1 MPELARKIESLP
13 WIEDGIEGVQE
24 LGAVRGLILLADAG
38 YTAGLIEEPWVVKG
52 TNYQALEAL
61 RIVKHN
67 HPETLD
73 KIMSHP
79 TISDGITVQEAKI
92 LATLTTAANPVGY
105 LLEDADLLDKLLDP
119 EQVLLEERTITLP
132 LAGETDI
139 TIVRTRPGADRTMD
153 FMEQSVRNIEEFMGL
168 PFPRRQAIY
177 LFVDAPGG
185 GINLSTHVQIRAS
198 EQATSGESMF
208 NLVAHETSHY
218 YWTGLPTWL
227 SEGAATFME
236 SVVADTL
243 HRPPDAV
250 PCRLAST
257 IAEFETLKSDPTSFA
272 YFDCEYSLGTNLL
285 YELYQN
291 MDDTTFRLAFR
302 RLFLHTE
309 FDVSDGECE
318 DFGTTICHVREA
330 FSAYV
335 PEETKSVIEDVITRR
350 YGRTDLPDANIRGVV
365 TGQDGRSPGRVALT
379 FSRGGQGPRVEVAAD
394 GTFEIE
400 VESGTYIVVV
410 RIAVGSEL
418 VFVGWYDGKGSIT
431 TDPSQA
437 YQVTVEGA
445 DVEGI
450 DIRLPTDTE
459 GLLCPTGSFRSLRS
473 GNCTPQ

>member
-1 MPELARKIESLP
+1 MPELARRIERLP
-13 WIEDGIEGVQE
+13 WIQDGIEAVQE
-24 LGAVRGLILLADAG
+24 LHAAIGLIFLADAG
-38 YTAGLIEEPWVVKG
+38 HAARLIEEPWVVEG
-52 TNYQALEAL
+52 RNYAALEAL
-61 RIVKHN
+61 SVLKSN
-67 HPETLD
+67 TPETLD

-79 TISDGITVQEAKI
+79 TVGDGITDQEAKV
-92 LATLTTAANPVGY
+92 LASLTTAANPVGY

-139 TIVRTRPGADRTMD
+139 TIIRTRSGSDRTMD
-153 FMEQSVRNIEEFMGL
+153 FMEHSVRSIEEFMGL
-168 PFPRRQAIY
+168 PFPRRQAVY

-185 GINLSTHVQIRAS
+185 GINLDTHVQIRAS
-198 EQATSGESMF
+198 EQLTSGESMF

-218 YWTGLPTWL
+218 YWKGLPSWL

-236 SVVADTL
+236 SVVEDTL
-243 HRPPDAV
+243 HRPPDTE
-250 PCRLAST
+250 PCLLAQT
-257 IAEFETLKSDPTSFA
+257 IAEFETLESDPTSFD
-272 YFDCEYSLGTNLL
+272 YYDCEYSLGTNLL

-302 RLFLHTE
+302 RLYLHTS
-309 FDVSDGECE
+309 FSVSDGECE

-335 PEETKSVIEDVITRR
+335 PEETKSVVEDVITRR

-365 TGQDGRSPGRVALT
+365 TGADGRSPGRVALT
-379 FSRGGQGPRVEVAAD
+379 FSRGGQGPRVEVASD

-400 VESGTYIVVV
+400 VESGTYILVV

-418 VFVGWYDGKGSIT
+418 VFVGWYDGKGGIT

-437 YQVTVEGA
+437 FKVMVEGV

-450 DIRLPTDTE
+450 DIRLPADTD
-459 GLLCPTGSFRSLRS
+459 GLLCPSGSFRSLRT
-473 GNCTPQ
+473 GNCTPL

>member
-1 MPELARKIESLP
+1 MPELAGKIEGLP
-13 WIEDGIEGVQE
+13 WIEDGIEE
-24 LGAVRGLILLADAG
+24 LRELTAARGLILLADAG
-38 YTAGLIEEPWVVKG
+38 YLARLIDEPWVVEG
-52 TNYQALEAL
+52 RNYQALGAL
-61 RIVKHN
+61 QLIKHN

-79 TISDGITVQEAKI
+79 TIIDGVTDQEAKI

-105 LLEDADLLDKLLDP
+105 FLEDTDLLDKLLDP

-139 TIVRTRPGADRTMD
+139 TIIRTRPGADRTMD
-153 FMEQSVRNIEEFMGL
+153 FMEHSVRNIEEFMGL
-168 PFPRRQAIY
+168 PFPRRQVVY

-185 GINLSTHVQIRAS
+185 GINLDTHVQIRAS
-198 EQATSGESMF
+198 EQVTSGESMF
-208 NLVAHETSHY
+208 NLIAHETSHY
-218 YWTGLPTWL
+218 YWKGLPTWL

-243 HRPPDAV
+243 HRPPDTG
-250 PCRLAST
+250 PCLLAST
-257 IAEFETLKSDPTSFA
+257 IAEFETLKSDPTSFD
-272 YFDCEYSLGTNLL
+272 YYDCEYSLGTNLL

-302 RLFLHTE
+302 RLYLHTA

-330 FSAYV
+330 FTAYV
-335 PEETKSVIEDVITRR
+335 PEETRSVVEEVITRR

-365 TGQDGRSPGRVALT
+365 AGPDGRSPGRVALT

-400 VESGTYIVVV
+400 VESGAYIAVV

-418 VFVGWYDGKGSIT
+418 VFVGWYDGKGGIT

-437 YQVTVEGA
+437 FQIMVEGV

-450 DIRLPTDTE
+450 DIRLPTDTD
-459 GLLCPTGSFRSLRS
+459 GLLCPPGSFRSLRT

>member
-1 MPELARKIESLP
+1 MPELARKIEGLP
-13 WIEDGIEGVQE
+13 WIEDGIEGLRE

-38 YTAGLIEEPWVVKG
+38 HAARLIEEPWVVEG
-52 TNYQALEAL
+52 RNFPALQALQVL
-61 RIVKHN
+61 KHS

-79 TISDGITVQEAKI
+79 TISDGITDQEAKI

-105 LLEDADLLDKLLDP
+105 FLEDADLLDKLLDS

-139 TIVRTRPGADRTMD
+139 TIIRTRPGTDRTMD

-168 PFPRRQAIY
+168 PFPRRQVIY

-185 GINLSTHVQIRAS
+185 GINLGTHVQIRAS
-198 EQATSGESMF
+198 EQVSSGESMF

-218 YWTGLPTWL
+218 YWKGLPSWL

-243 HRPPDAV
+243 HRPPDAG
-250 PCRLAST
+250 PCLLAST
-257 IAEFETLKSDPTSFA
+257 IAEFESLKSDPTSFD
-272 YFDCEYSLGTNLL
+272 YYDCEYSLGTNLL

-302 RLFLHTE
+302 RLYLHTA

-318 DFGTTICHVREA
+318 DFGTTICHVKEA
-330 FSAYV
+330 FTTYV
-335 PEETKSVIEDVITRR
+335 SEETGSAIEDVFTRR
-350 YGRTDLPDANIRGVV
+350 YGRTDLPNASIRGLV
-365 TGQDGRSPGRVALT
+365 TGPDRRSPGRVALT

-400 VESGTYIVVV
+400 VESGAYILVV
-410 RIAVGSEL
+410 RITVGSEL
-418 VFVGWYDGKGSIT
+418 VFVGWYDGKGGIT

-437 YQVTVEGA
+437 FQVMVEGV

-450 DIRLPTDTE
+450 DIRLPTDTD
-459 GLLCPTGSFRSLRS
+459 GLLCPPGSFRSLRT

>member
-1 MPELARKIESLP
+1 MAELARKITALP
-13 WIEDGIEGVQE
+13 WIEDGIEGKRE
-24 LGAVRGLILLADAG
+24 FDAANGLVLLADAG
-38 YTAGLIEEPWVVKG
+38 HTARLIEEPWVVEG
-52 TNYQALEAL
+52 RNYQALGTLEL
-61 RIVKHN
+61 LKHN
-67 HPETLD
+67 HPEALD
-73 KIMSHP
+73 KVMSHP
-79 TISDGITVQEAKI
+79 TIIDGITDQEAKI

-139 TIVRTRPGADRTMD
+139 TIIRTRSGSDRTMD
-153 FMEQSVRNIEEFMGL
+153 FMEHSVRSIEEFMGL
-168 PFPRRQAIY
+168 PFPRRQAVY

-185 GINLSTHVQIRAS
+185 GINLATHVQIRAS
-198 EQATSGESMF
+198 EQLTSGESMF

-218 YWTGLPTWL
+218 YWKGLPTWL

-243 HRPPDAV
+243 HRPPDRE
-250 PCRLAST
+250 PCLLVQT
-257 IAEFETLKSDPTSFA
+257 IAEFEALQSDPTSFD

-291 MDDTTFRLAFR
+291 MDETTFRLAFR
-302 RLFLHTE
+302 RLYLHTA
-309 FDVSDGECE
+309 FNVSDGECE

-335 PEETKSVIEDVITRR
+335 PEETKLVVEDVITRR

-365 TGQDGRSPGRVALT
+365 TGPDGRFPGKVALT
-379 FSRGGQGPRVEVAAD
+379 FSRGRQGPRVEVAAD

-400 VESGTYIVVV
+400 VESGSYIVVV
-410 RIAVGSEL
+410 RIEVGSEL

-437 YQVTVEGA
+437 FQVMVEGV

-450 DIRLPTDTE
+450 DIRLPTDID
-459 GLLCPTGSFRSLRS
+459 GLLCPSGSFRSIRTGS
-473 GNCTPQ
+473 CTPE

>member
-1 MPELARKIESLP
+1 MPELARKIEGLP
-13 WIEDGIEGVQE
+13 WIEDGIEGLRE

-38 YTAGLIEEPWVVKG
+38 HAARLIEEPWVVEG
-52 TNYQALEAL
+52 RNYQALEAL
-61 RIVKHN
+61 QLLKHN

-79 TISDGITVQEAKI
+79 TISDGITDQEAKI

-105 LLEDADLLDKLLDP
+105 LLEDPDLLDKLLDP
-119 EQVLLEERTITLP
+119 EQILLEERTITLP

-153 FMEQSVRNIEEFMGL
+153 FMEHSVRNIEEFMGL
-168 PFPRRQAIY
+168 PFPRRQVIY

-185 GINLSTHVQIRAS
+185 GINLGTHVQIRAS
-198 EQATSGESMF
+198 EQVTSGESMF

-218 YWTGLPTWL
+218 YWKGLPSWL

-243 HRPPDAV
+243 RRPPDTE
-250 PCRLAST
+250 PCHLAST
-257 IAEFETLKSDPTSFA
+257 IAEFETLKSDPTSFD
-272 YFDCEYSLGTNLL
+272 YYDCEYSLGTNLL

-302 RLFLHTE
+302 RLYLHTA

-318 DFGTTICHVREA
+318 DFGTTICHMKEA
-330 FSAYV
+330 FTTYV
-335 PEETKSVIEDVITRR
+335 SEETRSAIEDVFTRR
-350 YGRTDLPDANIRGVV
+350 YGRTDLPDASIRGLV
-365 TGQDGRSPGRVALT
+365 TGPDRRSLGRVALT

-400 VESGTYIVVV
+400 VESGAYILVV

-418 VFVGWYDGKGSIT
+418 VFVGWYDGKGGIT

-437 YQVTVEGA
+437 FKVMVEGV

-450 DIRLPTDTE
+450 DIRLPADTD
-459 GLLCPTGSFRSLRS
+459 GLLCPSGSFRSLRT
-473 GNCTPQ
+473 GNCTPL